1 MKKHDWL
8 LAGIACI
15 ALLFA
20 GCAGGGT
27 DADDSGDD
35 DDDDTTSPTVSTVA
49 VDAGYAYVADPTDE
63 DSPEVLSML
72 PNTGATDVSP
82 AAPIV
87 MYFDDMI
94 DPASVND
101 TSIQVFEGSGAAQEN
116 YRAADA
122 KQVYGTITI
131 SKTANGLVTIIVFT
145 PFDSFSP
152 NVTVTVTIDETVV
165 DNGGNPLE
173 TDDPV
178 TFTTGTQEA
187 TSASVLDFEAGDEGL
202 SFNGQ
207 GGIVELPKWGM
218 PLMEGTHAAA
228 ITTGDVEDFTNSPI
242 DGQYS
247 VFSTGLVS
255 VPSGMKNLTLDYYF
269 VSDEFKDY
277 LGTKYDDNA
286 TVTVSGSGGA
296 RTVVLNSVNSY
307 DSVEGE
313 AQLTEVSELG
323 DWWTTPKTTKSI
335 DISDLGDEVTI
346 SITIS
351 DVGDTIFGSMLLFDD
366 LRFE

>member
-1 MKKHDWL
+1 MRKHDWL
-8 LAGIACI
+8 LAGIACV

-20 GCAGGGT
+20 GCSGGGT

-35 DDDDTTSPTVSTVA
+35 DITTPTVSNVS
-49 VDAGYAYVADPTDE
+49 VDPGYAYVEDTTDTA
-63 DSPEVLSML
+63 SPEVISML
-72 PNTGATDVSP
+72 PITGATDVSP

-152 NVTVTVTIDETVV
+152 GVTVTVTIDETVK

-173 TDDPV
+173 TDGPV
-178 TFTTGTQEA
+178 TFTTGAQEA
-187 TSASVLDFEAGDEGL
+187 TTASVLDFEAGDEGL

-228 ITTGDVEDFTNSPI
+228 ITTGSVYDFDNYPI
-242 DGQYS
+242 YEQYS
-247 VFSTGLVS
+247 VFSTGSIS

-269 VSDEFKDY
+269 ISDEFQEW

-296 RTVVLNSVNSY
+296 RTVVLNSVNTY
-307 DSVEGE
+307 DSVEGK
-313 AQLTEVSELG
+313 AQLTEVTELG
-323 DWWTTPKTTKSI
+323 DWWTTPMTTKSI